1 MSDNDA
7 RLALMKLWRGIFGTS
22 NLIGTDFDDVRVFEV
37 AGRNLPQQI
46 DGNGLHVSFSISW
59 HAMGKTG
66 PEAYE
71 GLRMLMPEHYP
82 QPDDA

>member
-1 MSDNDA
+1 MLN
-7 RLALMKLWRGIFGTS
+7 RWNFLKTGFYEGI
-22 NLIGTDFDDVRVFEV
+22 
-37 AGRNLPQQI
+37 NLPQQI

>member
-1 MSDNDA
+1 MEQGLD
-7 RLALMKLWRGIFGTS
+7 FGYCSTKAS
-22 NLIGTDFDDVRVFEV
+22 PELYQQSLIDCWDI
-37 AGRNLPQQI
+37 LPNPHTRHL
-46 DGNGLHVSFSISW
+46 GNGLAILYAGRLDW